1 MALSRNFFGWR
12 GKALEVVALLRREG
26 IDNDSR
32 KKNRQERKG
41 LVQYFLSLTLYREVC
56 IITFAS
62 MKGNR
67 WQAYELQEE
76 SPGSTGRCA
85 G

>member
-1 MALSRNFFGWR
+1 MALSRNFFGCR

-41 LVQYFLSLTLYREVC
+41 LVQYFLSLTLYRALVAILLIVLIPLG
-56 IITFAS
+56 II
-62 MKGNR
+62 
-67 WQAYELQEE
+67 
-76 SPGSTGRCA
+76 
-85 G
+85 